1 LIQSG
6 SKLDYRRYSEAL
18 LDILITGG
26 ILAPGGNI
34 VTDNAA
40 CSDICIFN
48 TEQNVDSMRNVTQ
61 LFERMIRQYKY
72 LEKSLD
78 DEMRKVFYFLHF
90 VYGFHLNLE
99 VKK

>member
-1 LIQSG
+1 MIQSG
-6 SKLDYRRYSEAL
+6 SKLDYRRYAEAL

-26 ILAPGGNI
+26 ILAPGGTI

-40 CSDICIFN
+40 TSDICIFN

-61 LFERMIRQYKY
+61 LFERVIRQYKY

-78 DEMRKVFYFLHF
+78 DEMKKVSCFLELLI
-90 VYGFHLNLE
+90 YPILNVLS
-99 VKK
+99 VV